1 MMKNFTPTKMHRAEN
16 DTQENKNNGLSM
28 AADEQQQI
36 MNKCACY
43 NNFVE
48 RKDTNYVTSI

>member
-1 MMKNFTPTKMHRAEN
+1 MHRAEN